1 MSLIIGFYD
10 LGIFIHFQTE
20 HLNCQPPLTQ
30 CCAYISI
37 ASGEITTDSLE
48 YDLATIEA
56 ATNNFTDNNKLGSGG
71 FGEVFKV
78 WKLLV

>member
-1 MSLIIGFYD
+1 MSI
-10 LGIFIHFQTE
+10 E
-20 HLNCQPPLTQ
+20 
-30 CCAYISI
+30 
-37 ASGEITTDSLE
+37 SGEITTDSLQ

-56 ATNNFTDNNKLGSGG
+56 ATNNFADDNKLGSGG

>member
-1 MSLIIGFYD
+1 MLKTEYLI
-10 LGIFIHFQTE
+10 
-20 HLNCQPPLTQ
+20 CQQPLTH

-37 ASGEITTDSLE
+37 ASGEITTDSLQ

-56 ATNNFTDNNKLGSGG
+56 ATNNFADDNKLGSGG

-78 WKLLV
+78 WKLLVYFYFYCYYFLF